1 MPYHGGVYCQ
11 AYLTTDYAR
20 LGCNHDAS
28 VSEVFHAFALKH
40 KDDPNRLR
48 WYLRLTEHPRK
59 RQSPGGTVLAE
70 LMETLTWG
78 DGEWGH
84 DPLAHALAVLFQP
97 PVMRYVR
104 DRQSLW
110 RIGVYRLERC
120 GWEADRE
127 LLQAGRADRAV
138 LETAE
143 EFREALERTLRAIEG
158 RDEVYLFG

>member
-1 MPYHGGVYCQ
+1 M
-11 AYLTTDYAR
+11 
-20 LGCNHDAS
+20 
-28 VSEVFHAFALKH
+28 
-40 KDDPNRLR
+40 
-48 WYLRLTEHPRK
+48 
-59 RQSPGGTVLAE
+59 LAE
-70 LMETLTWG
+70 LMRTLAWG
-78 DGEWGH
+78 DDEWGH

-97 PVMRYVR
+97 PVVRYVC

-138 LETAE
+138 LERVG
-143 EFREALERTLRAIEG
+143 EFREALEGTLRAIGG